1 MGRDG
6 SSDGSAVGS
15 EVGNPLGRL
24 SEGVG
29 VGLAGLLPAGPRG
42 FSLPPPRVT
51 AKAIAAIATKATTTA
66 TARKG
71 ALRRPPPGG

>member
-1 MGRDG
+1 MGN
-6 SSDGSAVGS
+6 

-51 AKAIAAIATKATTTA
+51 AKAIAAIATTA
-66 TARKG
+66 TAIATARNG
-71 ALRRPPPGG
+71 PLRRPPPGG